1 MGGTGSGGN
10 QNSSHDGSKQD
21 GLPSKPK
28 DFNGAC
34 SDVWDGLVLQIPEGI
49 LRSVDGIQ
57 LETLTKLIVQGR
69 ALSSMAMANPADVA
83 GNRAWMAN
91 ADLVRK
97 LSACFGLSPSDR
109 KRLAIPPVE
118 PESEFGE
125 MLKRRMAPREI

>member
-10 QNSSHDGSKQD
+10 QSSSHDGSKRD

-34 SDVWDGLVLQIPEGI
+34 SEVWDELLTQIPEGI

-57 LETLTKLIVQGR
+57 LETLVKLIVQGR
-69 ALSSMAMANPADVA
+69 ALSQMAMANPADVA
-83 GNRAWMAN
+83 GNRAWMSN

-109 KRLAIPPVE
+109 KRLKIE
-118 PESEFGE
+118 PLPEPDEFSE
-125 MLKRRMAPREI
+125 MLKRRMAPRQ